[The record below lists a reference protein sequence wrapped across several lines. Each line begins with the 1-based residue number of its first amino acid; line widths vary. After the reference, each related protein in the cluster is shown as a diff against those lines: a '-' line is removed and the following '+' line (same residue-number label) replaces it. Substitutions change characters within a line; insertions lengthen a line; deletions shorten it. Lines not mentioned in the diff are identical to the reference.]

1 VSGVRIRKLVMGW
14 LGGVDGKVEKVS
26 ASGARMFSD
35 KLVVATRVDTDRK
48 VFLVD
53 DRDEKLCGIIR
64 ETAVGDGWSVSLD
77 RNPQQ

>member
-1 VSGVRIRKLVMGW
+1 VSGARIRKLVMGW